1 MPTKDIH
8 PVVTAVLENIKR
20 RSQSS
25 RDKYLKKVDQMLA
38 MDTGVNGGCMSCGN
52 IAHAFAASSDLDKT
66 RQIDKA
72 RSNIA
77 IVTAYNDMLSAHQ
90 PYQDYPKK
98 IRDKARS
105 LGATAQ
111 VASGV
116 PAMCDGITQ
125 GQAGMEMSLFS
136 RDVIAMSASVGL
148 SHNVFDASVFLG
160 ICDKI
165 VPGLAI
171 SAATFGHLPC
181 VFIPSGP
188 MKSGISNS
196 EKNSV
201 REQFALG
208 KVGKETLLSTEMKSY
223 HSAGTCTFYGT
234 ANTNQMIVELMGL
247 QLPGSSFINPD
258 SPLRDKMTDRAI
270 ERVIAMSRSGS
281 KEFLP
286 AKDIFAIPNFVNAIV
301 GLLAT
306 GGSTNL
312 LLHLVVMAR
321 AAGIQ
326 LAWDDFDQLSKA
338 VPLLCRVYPNGEA
351 DINEFES
358 AGGLRAVIGG
368 LLEGGYLVEDVV
380 TVSGAG
386 LQAYTD
392 TASLDEDGE
401 LQWSHESM
409 VIHDDKVIRPVDN
422 AFQDNGGIQ
431 LMTGNLGRAI
441 VKSSAL
447 KNPKAIFSAPAKVFT
462 DQDQVKKAFQ
472 NGELDCDFIC
482 VVKFQGPK
490 SNGMPE
496 LHGLTPIL
504 GAVQNKGFKVAI
516 LTDGRMSG
524 ASGKVPAL
532 IHACPEAADQGPIND
547 ICTGDVIEINL
558 QDGQF
563 NLVETVSNR
572 SPLPESVQPLNL
584 GRELFDV
591 FRSNVS
597 SAEQGATVLRFD

>member
-1 MPTKDIH
+1 MPIKDVH
-8 PVVTAVLENIKR
+8 PALSTVLKNIEK
-20 RSQSS
+20 RSQDS
-25 RDKYLKKVDQMLA
+25 RDSYLKKVDQMMS
-38 MDTGVNGGCMSCGN
+38 MDTGVHGGCMSCGN
-52 IAHAFAASSDLDKT
+52 IAHAFAASPDLDKT
-66 RQIDKA
+66 RQVEKT

-90 PYQDYPKK
+90 PYEHYPQRIK
-98 IRDKARS
+98 DTARS

-116 PAMCDGITQ
+116 PAMCDGVTQ
-125 GQAGMEMSLFS
+125 GQPGMEMSLFS

-181 VFIPSGP
+181 IFIPSGP

-196 EKNSV
+196 EKNTV

-208 KVGKETLLSTEMKSY
+208 KVGKDVLLSTEMKSY
-223 HSAGTCTFYGT
+223 HSSGTCTFYGT

-258 SPLRDKMTDRAI
+258 SPLRDKMTDKAI
-270 ERVIAMSRSGS
+270 ERVIAMSRPGS
-281 KEFLP
+281 KDFLP
-286 AKDIFAIPNFVNAIV
+286 AKDIFAVPNFVNAIV

-326 LAWDDFDQLSKA
+326 LAWDDFDQLSKV

-368 LLEGGYLVEDVV
+368 LLEKGYLVGDVA
-380 TVSGAG
+380 TVAG
-386 LQAYTD
+386 HGLDAYTD
-392 TASLDEDGE
+392 VASLDEKGD
-401 LQWSHESM
+401 LHWSPEP
-409 VIHDDKVIRPVDN
+409 IAIRNDNVIRPVDQ

-441 VKSSAL
+441 IKSSAL
-447 KNPKAIFSAPAKVFT
+447 KDPRVTFAAPAKVFT
-462 DQDQVKKAFQ
+462 DQAQVKSAFQ
-472 NGELDCDFIC
+472 KGELECDFVC

-532 IHACPEAADQGPIND
+532 IHACPEAADHGPIDD
-547 ICTGDVIEINL
+547 ICTGDLIEINL
-558 QDGQF
+558 QEGQF
-563 NLVETVSNR
+563 NLVERVSDR
-572 SPLPESVQPLNL
+572 SSSTEPMQSLNL

-597 SAEQGATVLRFD
+597 SAEQGATVLKFD

>member
-1 MPTKDIH
+1 MPIKDVH
-8 PVVTAVLENIKR
+8 PALSTVLKNIEK
-20 RSQSS
+20 RSQDS
-25 RDKYLKKVDQMLA
+25 RDSYLKKVDQMMS
-38 MDTGVNGGCMSCGN
+38 MDTGVHGGCMSCGN
-52 IAHAFAASSDLDKT
+52 IAHAFAASPDLDKT
-66 RQIDKA
+66 RQVEKT

-90 PYQDYPKK
+90 PYEHYPQRIK
-98 IRDKARS
+98 DTARS

-116 PAMCDGITQ
+116 PAMCDGVTQ
-125 GQAGMEMSLFS
+125 GQPGMEMSLFS

-181 VFIPSGP
+181 IFIPSGP

-196 EKNSV
+196 EKNTV

-208 KVGKETLLSTEMKSY
+208 KVGKDVLLSTEMKSY
-223 HSAGTCTFYGT
+223 HSSGTCTFYGT

-258 SPLRDKMTDRAI
+258 SPLRDKMTDKAI
-270 ERVIAMSRSGS
+270 ERVIAMSRPGS
-281 KEFLP
+281 KDFLP
-286 AKDIFAIPNFVNAIV
+286 AKDIFAVPNFVNAIV

-326 LAWDDFDQLSKA
+326 LAWDDFDQLSKV

-368 LLEGGYLVEDVV
+368 LLEKGYLVGDVA
-380 TVSGAG
+380 TVAG
-386 LQAYTD
+386 HGLDAYTD
-392 TASLDEDGE
+392 VASLDEKGD
-401 LQWSHESM
+401 LQWSPEP
-409 VIHDDKVIRPVDN
+409 IAIRNDNVIRPVDQ

-441 VKSSAL
+441 
-447 KNPKAIFSAPAKVFT
+447 I
-462 DQDQVKKAFQ
+462 
-472 NGELDCDFIC
+472 
-482 VVKFQGPK
+482 
-490 SNGMPE
+490 
-496 LHGLTPIL
+496 
-504 GAVQNKGFKVAI
+504 
-516 LTDGRMSG
+516 
-524 ASGKVPAL
+524 
-532 IHACPEAADQGPIND
+532 
-547 ICTGDVIEINL
+547 
-558 QDGQF
+558 
-563 NLVETVSNR
+563 
-572 SPLPESVQPLNL
+572 
-584 GRELFDV
+584 
-591 FRSNVS
+591 
-597 SAEQGATVLRFD
+597 